1 MRTRLLFAALVLAGT
16 VFAQSKPEDSI
27 TPEALRSHVRF
38 LSDDLLEGRGT
49 GTRGHEI
56 AAHYS
61 ASELE
66 GMGLKPG
73 GDDGTFFTTPGL
85 SLPYSPLDLT
95 NDKLE
100 IISFGMTAGNIA
112 PFSTNN
118 NAFNTFVSGS
128 STVFKCSN

>member
-73 GDDGTFFTTPGL
+73 GDDGTFFRRSLFGRLFFDRKRGGFFL
-85 SLPYSPLDLT
+85 ST
-95 NDKLE
+95 
-100 IISFGMTAGNIA
+100 IGR
-112 PFSTNN
+112 
-118 NAFNTFVSGS
+118 
-128 STVFKCSN
+128 